1 MDKQFLVCMHGR
13 SHQIIPIENCFIQTT
28 ISKQIAECIINFMKE
43 NSIEPYDEKMQNGTI
58 RHIIVKVGM
67 KTNEIM
73 CVIVTNQRKIKNEDL
88 LVKHLLEQFPNIKTI
103 VKNINDKN
111 TNVILGKENIVLYGK
126 GYIKDKL
133 GDFTFKIS
141 PLSFY
146 QINPIQTEK
155 LYNKAIEFAKL
166 TGKEIIFDLYCGIGT
181 IGIIASKYAK
191 KVYGIEI
198 VEEAV
203 EDAKE
208 NAKINNVNNAEFFS
222 GDVEKTLEH
231 LLYERK
237 VVPDVVI
244 VDPPRRGL
252 DINTINNLKKIKSKK
267 IIYISCNPATLIR
280 DLSKLEEN
288 YEIKELQPVDLFPFT
303 SHIECIT
310 ILHLK

>member
-43 NSIEPYDEKMQNGTI
+43 NSIEPYDEKMQKGTI

-111 TNVILGKENIVLYGK
+111 TNVILGKENNVLYGK

-146 QINPIQTEK
+146 QINPVQTEK
-155 LYNKAIEFAKL
+155 LYNKAIELAKL
-166 TGKEIIFDLYCGIGT
+166 TGKEVIFDLYCGIGT
-181 IGIIASKYAK
+181 IGIFASKYAK

-208 NAKINNVNNAEFFS
+208 NAKLNNIKNIEFLS
-222 GDVEKTLEH
+222 GDVEEKLDI
-231 LLYERK
+231 LLYK
-237 VVPDVVI
+237 NKIIPDVII
-244 VDPPRRGL
+244 VDPPRKGL
-252 DINTINNLKKIKSKK
+252 DEKTIQNLIKIKPEK

-288 YEIKELQPVDLFPFT
+288 YSIKQIQPFDFFPFT
-303 SHIECIT
+303 SHVECVT
-310 ILHLK
+310 VLHLK